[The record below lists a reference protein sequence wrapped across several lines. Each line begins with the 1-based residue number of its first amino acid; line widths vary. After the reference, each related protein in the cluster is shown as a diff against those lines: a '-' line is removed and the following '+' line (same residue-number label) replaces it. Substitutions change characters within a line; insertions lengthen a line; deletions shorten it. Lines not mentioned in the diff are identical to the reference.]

1 MSPTIQ
7 ARLDPDTAT
16 LRDELRRRLGMS
28 DSDIVREGIKALAPL
43 VPPSKPK
50 KFAGQGKY
58 ETGISDLSTNKKYLE
73 GLGE

>member
-1 MSPTIQ
+1 MSQTIQ
-7 ARLDPDTAT
+7 ARLDADTAN

-43 VPPSKPK
+43 IPPMKPK
-50 KFAGQGKY
+50 KFVGQGKY
-58 ETGISDLSTNKKYLE
+58 DTGIPDLGSNKKYLE